1 MPRNPHP
8 EVDEIDRRL
17 LDELQNDGRASVAHL
32 ARVVNLS
39 SSATA
44 DRVRRLTDIGVITGY
59 SVTVDTESLGY
70 TVTAFVR
77 LAYPSG
83 NYGPFDALVASTPEI
98 IEAHHVT
105 GDDCFI
111 IKVLAAR
118 CGISNASPAGSPP
131 SAPSPPTSCTRAPFR
146 VVASL
151 LRDGLFSFARRQ
163 GLHQQ
168 IEPEANIRRYASSPV
183 GRTARIGKLQTWTLR
198 GN

>member
-1 MPRNPHP
+1 MPRNSHP

-17 LDELQNDGRASVAHL
+17 LDELQSDGRASVAHL

-59 SVTVDTESLGY
+59 SVTVDTEALGY
-70 TVTAFVR
+70 TVSAFVR

-111 IKVLAAR
+111 IKVLARSMRDLERVTGRLATL
-118 CGISNASPAGSPP
+118 GSI
-131 SAPSPPTSCTRAPFR
+131 TTN
-146 VVASL
+146 VV
-151 LRDGLFSFARRQ
+151 
-163 GLHQQ
+163 
-168 IEPEANIRRYASSPV
+168 YSSPLPS
-183 GRTARIGKLQTWTLR
+183 RRITPA
-198 GN
+198 

>member
-17 LDELQNDGRASVAHL
+17 LDELQSDGRASVAHL

-59 SVTVDTESLGY
+59 SVTVDTEALGY

-111 IKVLAAR
+111 IKVLARSMRDLERVTGRLATL
-118 CGISNASPAGSPP
+118 GSI
-131 SAPSPPTSCTRAPFR
+131 TTN
-146 VVASL
+146 VV
-151 LRDGLFSFARRQ
+151 
-163 GLHQQ
+163 
-168 IEPEANIRRYASSPV
+168 YSSPLPS
-183 GRTARIGKLQTWTLR
+183 RRITPA
-198 GN
+198 

>member
-1 MPRNPHP
+1 MPRNSHP

-59 SVTVDTESLGY
+59 SVTVDTEALGY

-111 IKVLAAR
+111 IKVLARSMRDLERVTGRLATL
-118 CGISNASPAGSPP
+118 GSI
-131 SAPSPPTSCTRAPFR
+131 TTN
-146 VVASL
+146 VV
-151 LRDGLFSFARRQ
+151 
-163 GLHQQ
+163 
-168 IEPEANIRRYASSPV
+168 YSSPLPS
-183 GRTARIGKLQTWTLR
+183 RRITPA
-198 GN
+198 

>member
-1 MPRNPHP
+1 MPRDPHP

-17 LDELQNDGRASVAHL
+17 LDELQSDGRATVAHL

-59 SVTVDTESLGY
+59 SVTVDTEALGY
-70 TVTAFVR
+70 TVSAFVR

-111 IKVLAAR
+111 IKVLARSMRDLERVTGRLATL
-118 CGISNASPAGSPP
+118 GSI
-131 SAPSPPTSCTRAPFR
+131 TTN
-146 VVASL
+146 VV
-151 LRDGLFSFARRQ
+151 
-163 GLHQQ
+163 
-168 IEPEANIRRYASSPV
+168 YSSPLPS
-183 GRTARIGKLQTWTLR
+183 RRITPA
-198 GN
+198 

>member
-1 MPRNPHP
+1 VPRNPHP

-17 LDELQNDGRASVAHL
+17 LDELQSDGRASVAHL

-59 SVTVDTESLGY
+59 SVTVDTEALGY
-70 TVTAFVR
+70 TVSAFVR

-111 IKVLAAR
+111 IKVLARSMRDLERVTGRLATL
-118 CGISNASPAGSPP
+118 GSI
-131 SAPSPPTSCTRAPFR
+131 TTN
-146 VVASL
+146 VV
-151 LRDGLFSFARRQ
+151 
-163 GLHQQ
+163 
-168 IEPEANIRRYASSPV
+168 YSSPLPS
-183 GRTARIGKLQTWTLR
+183 RRITPA
-198 GN
+198 

>member
-8 EVDEIDRRL
+8 DVDEIDRRL

-59 SVTVDTESLGY
+59 SVTVDTEALGY

-111 IKVLAAR
+111 IKVLARSMRDLERVTGRLATL
-118 CGISNASPAGSPP
+118 GSI
-131 SAPSPPTSCTRAPFR
+131 TTN
-146 VVASL
+146 VV
-151 LRDGLFSFARRQ
+151 
-163 GLHQQ
+163 
-168 IEPEANIRRYASSPV
+168 YSSPLPS
-183 GRTARIGKLQTWTLR
+183 RRITPA
-198 GN
+198 